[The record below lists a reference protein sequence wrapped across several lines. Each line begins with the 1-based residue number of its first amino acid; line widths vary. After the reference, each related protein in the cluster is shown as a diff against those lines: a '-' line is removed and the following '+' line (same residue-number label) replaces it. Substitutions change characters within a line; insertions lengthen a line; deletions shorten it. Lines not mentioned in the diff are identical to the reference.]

1 MLQGCSGVVPGC
13 SGVFRGCSG
22 DVPGCSEVF
31 RGVPGCSGCVPGFT
45 DTRKEQAELPSTE
58 KEIEVAKRE
67 LRFVRQSTV
76 NKLHQTM
83 EKLKHFVEFRGSRT
97 GMRLLLEQ
105 VFETREEIRTI
116 NFRFFALLEAAE
128 QQREQ
133 TAAERLENEVEYLRQ
148 RIDEHLKERIN
159 EPPSSIAS
167 IPLSLRKVSAPK
179 GIEFGKPAMSADMN
193 INPADIE
200 TTKSEQADS
209 F

>member
-1 MLQGCSGVVPGC
+1 
-13 SGVFRGCSG
+13 
-22 DVPGCSEVF
+22 
-31 RGVPGCSGCVPGFT
+31 
-45 DTRKEQAELPSTE
+45 
-58 KEIEVAKRE
+58 
-67 LRFVRQSTV
+67 
-76 NKLHQTM
+76 M
-83 EKLKHFVEFRGSRT
+83 EKLKHFLEFRGSRAV
-97 GMRLLLEQ
+97 MRLLLEQ

-133 TAAERLENEVEYLRQ
+133 TAVERLENEVEDLRQ

-193 INPADIE
+193 INQADIE
-200 TTKSEQADS
+200 TAKSEQALLLRQEEEKTTLGKELERKELEAKLQWKEQE
-209 F
+209 FKREIQQIN